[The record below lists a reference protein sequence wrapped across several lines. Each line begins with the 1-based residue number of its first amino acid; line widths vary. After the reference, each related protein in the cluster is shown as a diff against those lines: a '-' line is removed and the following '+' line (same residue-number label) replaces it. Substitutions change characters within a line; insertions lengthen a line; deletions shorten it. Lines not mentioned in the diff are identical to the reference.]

1 MNQYREE
8 PWVSSAACLSIG
20 TAPFF
25 PDKGD
30 DWNATKSVCLTAC
43 TVRLQCLD
51 YAMRME
57 AGVDRKSRWGVYG
70 GLSPSARKKYEPQ
83 WLAEQ
88 IEGAA

>member
-20 TAPFF
+20 VEAFYPS
-25 PDKGD
+25 PGD
-30 DWNATKSVCLTAC
+30 DWNVVKAVCLTAC
-43 TVRLQCLD
+43 QVRPSCLD

-57 AGVDRKSRWGVYG
+57 SGVDRKSRWGVYG

-88 IEGAA
+88 IEEVA